1 MSSLRKFAIHY
12 SHFLTGSV
20 LSLLL
25 GLISFPILTRILSR
39 EEYGILGLVS
49 TTMFLAVA
57 IAKAG
62 LSDGIVRFYK
72 EYTDTDDRLI
82 IFSST
87 VIVRGLFLSTA
98 TVIVYLLFFPVISRY
113 LNINNKYLICFML
126 MAINLLLSPLNGI
139 VLNIARTTERTIFF
153 NIIRVIGKIISIALS
168 LFFLIYVIGEFYG
181 FFIGMILAEIIVSLI
196 LFYWFLSNYK
206 IALNKV
212 SGELAKNLI
221 KFGWPL
227 LITELS
233 YLLLSYAD
241 RYMIVAYK
249 GEGELGLYSVGY
261 NMASYISDIVM
272 FSLSYAVI
280 PIYVGIYEKEG
291 KEKTEEFLKRCLHY
305 LLIAII
311 PMLFGYIAISEDLF
325 TTLASKKYAAAAIF
339 SPIILLGSLFLGMNN
354 IFNAGL
360 YLKKKSMSI
369 LLIMLSALMT
379 NIVMNLVLIPAYGIM
394 GAAIATLVACIVL
407 AALTIFLSY
416 KYIIVKIDIRTIF
429 YYLLLSG
436 IMYFIVK
443 QIETGIHWMNLFTK
457 IITGALII
465 VPGVL
470 IKEKE
475 VRAKIKWILP
485 AKFNNSK
492 VL

>member
-1 MSSLRKFAIHY
+1 
-12 SHFLTGSV
+12 

-25 GLISFPILTRILSR
+25 GLISFPILTRLLTT

-49 TTMFLAVA
+49 TTMLLTVAV
-57 IAKAG
+57 AKAG

-72 EYTDTDDRLI
+72 EYSDTPDRLT

-87 VIVRGLFLSTA
+87 VLLRGILLSIV
-98 TVIVYLLFFPVISRY
+98 TVIGYIVVFPIISKY
-113 LNINNKYLICFML
+113 LNINEKYLMPFMI
-126 MAINLLLSPLNGI
+126 MAIYLFVRPLNII
-139 VLNIARTTERTIFF
+139 VLNILRINERTIFY
-153 NIIRVIGKIISIALS
+153 NIINLIGKIISIVFS
-168 LFFLIYVIGEFYG
+168 LFLLIYVIGDIYG
-181 FFIGMILAEIIVSLI
+181 YFIGVVIAEAVVALV
-196 LFYWFLSNYK
+196 LFYWFFSNYK
-206 IALNKV
+206 ITFSNV
-212 SGELAKNLI
+212 SGDLAKNLI
-221 KFGWPL
+221 KFGLPL
-227 LITELS
+227 LIAELS

-241 RYMIVAYK
+241 RYMIVAYR

-261 NMASYISDIVM
+261 NLASYLSDMIM

-291 KEKTEEFLKRCLHY
+291 REKTEEFLQRCMYY

-311 PMLFGYIAISEDLF
+311 PMFFGYLAVSGDLF
-325 TTLASKKYAAAAIF
+325 ITLASKKYAAAAAF

-369 LLIMLSALMT
+369 LLIMLSALII
-379 NIVMNLVLIPAYGIM
+379 NIAINLIFIPAYGIM
-394 GAAIATLVACIVL
+394 GAAIATLAACIALV
-407 AALTIFLSY
+407 ALTVFLSY
-416 KYIIVKIDIRTIF
+416 KYIIVRIDIRTIF

-436 IMYFIVK
+436 IMYLIVK
-443 QIETGIHWMNLFTK
+443 QIETGTHWMNLIIK
-457 IITGALII
+457 IIIGILII
-465 VPGVL
+465 IPCIL

-485 AKFNNSK
+485 IRFNKSK
-492 VL
+492 VF